1 MKKIILLYCFATLSL
16 LAQPAYCQAEEDTPS
31 LGLPGD
37 NLDLYAVLDLFQKSK
52 TIEDFEKSL
61 NEKKSD
67 VNNLDL
73 DLDKKVDFIKVVT
86 KKEGDSFT
94 FILQVAVSKT
104 ETQDVAVI
112 LVDKDKNGK
121 VSLQIAGDE
130 DLYGKNYV
138 IEPKKTGA
146 PAVTANPGYVGPEP
160 VTKSVPATTTVVVE
174 TVPIVQYVYSPA
186 YVPYYPP
193 YYYGYYPPYF
203 AAFTVMAVG
212 IYRHHHYHH
221 HAGYHGGHYGGGN
234 TVIINNKNIYNN
246 YNNNKMRSTT
256 VTNNRAS
263 GRYNSGNS
271 ATNRDSS
278 RPSAGTSNRA
288 ANGAASTRIS
298 NRAANTPSEGTSN
311 RASSR
316 ASTAT
321 RPSGQGSSM
330 GSGRTRNSNSINSAG
345 ARAGGARS
353 GGIGGRRR

>member
-1 MKKIILLYCFATLSL
+1 MKKIILFYCIVATSFLV
-16 LAQPAYCQAEEDTPS
+16 QPAFCQTDDDTPL

-61 NEKKSD
+61 NEKKSE

-86 KKEGDSFT
+86 KKEESSFT

-112 LVDKDKNGK
+112 LVDKDKDGK
-121 VSLQIAGDE
+121 VSLQMVGDE

-138 IEPKKTGA
+138 IEPKTTGSS
-146 PAVTANPGYVGPEP
+146 AVTANPAYVGPEP
-160 VTKSVPATTTVVVE
+160 VTKSVPATTTVIVE

-212 IYRHHHYHH
+212 IYRHYHYHH
-221 HAGYHGGHYGGGN
+221 HGGYYGGHYGGGN

-246 YNNNKMRSTT
+246 YNNNKMRSAT
-256 VTNNRAS
+256 VTNNRTN
-263 GRYNSGNS
+263 GRYNNGNS
-271 ATNRDSS
+271 ATNRAAT

-288 ANGAASTRIS
+288 STGTSASKRNS
-298 NRAANTPSEGTSN
+298 NRASNSPSAGTSN

-316 ASTAT
+316 ASAT
-321 RPSGQGSSM
+321 NRASAKGSST
-330 GSGRTRNSNSINSAG
+330 GAGRTRINGG
-345 ARAGGARS
+345 AGARS
-353 GGIGGRRR
+353 GGRRR